1 MNYIMIDNF
10 LDDPNKYVIEVL
22 KGKFEDI
29 EVGDQKFKGIQV
41 RGMDEMQYKI
51 EEGYPDY
58 DVAFNFIRQSPQNQE
73 EPNFIHTDEMMGD
86 KTILLY
92 LNKWQPLEDGTTLY
106 KFNKVADGHL
116 PMCTF
121 YAEYNRVVVFD
132 SKIPHARNIPENYGE
147 GEYSRLVQVMFLK
160 QKK

>member
-10 LDDPNKYVIEVL
+10 LDDPNKYVVEVL

-58 DVAFNFIRQSPQNQE
+58 DVAFNFIRQSPPKSRRAEFYSYGRN
-73 EPNFIHTDEMMGD
+73 
-86 KTILLY
+86 
-92 LNKWQPLEDGTTLY
+92 DG
-106 KFNKVADGHL
+106 
-116 PMCTF
+116 
-121 YAEYNRVVVFD
+121 
-132 SKIPHARNIPENYGE
+132 
-147 GEYSRLVQVMFLK
+147 
-160 QKK
+160 